1 VNKRKKVAWQKHR
14 VKAKKLR
21 IKRKQG
27 AAAGGAAPGAT
38 TRQAPSPTA

>member
-21 IKRKQG
+21 IKKKQS
-27 AAAGGAAPGAT
+27 AAAGGAAAAAA
-38 TRQAPSPTA
+38 TRQASSPTA